1 MSSTGGAAPSAHRV
15 SRSIPFTPGRTAS
28 SHGAAMSAKQ
38 YDRYL
43 RRLSAVQ
50 HSTRRAMRTLDDSV
64 QEEELE
70 AGEEATPTAH
80 VRPERTRAPP
90 PQIRQ
95 LERGG
100 GAPAAAAA
108 PAPESYLQ
116 EPSFVLNPLSGRLPS
131 MTPRKLARPRAYDVD
146 DPNASTEGLSAAE
159 RLITLDTLD
168 ATLQDVLLVEDLL
181 YILIGIEGNYVQFAP
196 DYRPDDLGHRLNG
209 ARYVIDA
216 ALDASLRELVERI
229 LPLASYYT
237 SIYAFVECES
247 GLEYGTVMHAL
258 CAAIRTQLCQ
268 YEDLV
273 AQMEQRMLSSP
284 DFTLQQLWRA
294 MHPMLRT
301 FGLVH
306 ALTSDI
312 ASITHADVLPRLE
325 DENLSEGSDTSFD
338 SDASQLERD
347 RRALLGLDEFQTEDI
362 AGGIVKGGEVLSML
376 WDRLTQ
382 LGGDPVAHALYLQL
396 FREASQP
403 YARTLLRW
411 ITSGVLLDP
420 YEEFMVVED
429 ARVTRASLESDPT
442 DEYWERRYMLRDERY
457 LAQREQLAREGDM
470 LPADDVDE
478 ARGELTGGAKIPAF
492 LQPWKHKILL
502 AGKYLNAIRECGI
515 DVSNGQS
522 ERVQTLFG
530 LQDAHVEAYLAL
542 DAKQERVEMD
552 NEAFATCIKR
562 AYQRANAAL
571 LCLLKDDKDIIAR
584 LCSLKHYFFFA
595 QSDFLQTF
603 MDQSGHELR
612 KMVDPFRVR
621 ETTLL
626 RLQTQLDMALGSSD
640 SVGFLD
646 PYRED
651 LRVDLAK
658 ERAYDQLQR
667 IADTKGVVEVAKLRA
682 KQQAERQQHGTRE
695 VVMYLLQFDVQVQFP
710 VSLVISKKNIL
721 RWQFIHRCLLLFK
734 QLERALTEVW
744 VEQTMPAWRRKDRRA
759 HAAPMEAWKMRI
771 HLLRQRMLLL
781 VQQLLAFYTSE
792 IIEPHWH
799 ALERQLHAARS
810 VDQFM
815 KHHFDFLNTCRKECM
830 LTDYRYLECH
840 RKLMNTITA
849 FTESRTRFTEQYEA
863 MQRAV
868 DDWHRLADDT
878 APPPVLLDDRDI
890 LSKIEASWNKH
901 SRVRSLTDPDL
912 PRRRQLLVHHRQS
925 RGPAAGVSAADA
937 ASIAQAVP
945 SAEPRPRAPARSQVR
960 ITPPGS
966 PSCPYGSVLECTEFG
981 NSITYSYCS
990 LCRLN
995 VRMLMRSCRSDSRV

>member
-1 MSSTGGAAPSAHRV
+1 
-15 SRSIPFTPGRTAS
+15 
-28 SHGAAMSAKQ
+28 
-38 YDRYL
+38 
-43 RRLSAVQ
+43 
-50 HSTRRAMRTLDDSV
+50 MRTLDDSV
-64 QEEELE
+64 QEELDV
-70 AGEEATPTAH
+70 GEEVTPIARTP
-80 VRPERTRAPP
+80 VERTRTLP

-100 GAPAAAAA
+100 GAPAAA
-108 PAPESYLQ
+108 PVPESYLQ

-131 MTPRKLARPRAYDVD
+131 MTPRKLARPGAYDVD
-146 DPNASTEGLSAAE
+146 DQNEPTE
-159 RLITLDTLD
+159 RLPAADERLLALDTLD

-181 YILIGIEGNYVQFAP
+181 YVLIGIEGNYVQFAP

-216 ALDASLRELVERI
+216 ALHPSLRELVERI

-268 YEDLV
+268 YEELV

-306 ALTSDI
+306 ALTSDV

-325 DENLSEGSDTSFD
+325 DENQSEGSDASFD
-338 SDASQLERD
+338 SDASQLEHD

-362 AGGIVKGGEVLSML
+362 VGGIVKGGEVLSML

-382 LGGDPVAHALYLQL
+382 LGGDPVAHALYLEL

-457 LAQREQLAREGDM
+457 LAQREQLARDGDM
-470 LPADDVDE
+470 PADDVDE

-522 ERVQTLFG
+522 ERVQNLFG

-542 DAKQERVEMD
+542 DAKLERVVMD
-552 NEAFATCIKR
+552 DEAFATCIER

-571 LCLLKDDKDIIAR
+571 LCLLKNDKDIIAR

-603 MDQSGHELR
+603 MDQSSHELR
-612 KMVDPFRVR
+612 KMVDPYRVR

-682 KQQAERQQHGTRE
+682 KQQVERQQQGTRE

-744 VEQTMPAWRRKDRRA
+744 VEQTMPAWRRKDRRL
-759 HAAPMEAWKMRI
+759 HAAPIETWKMRI

-799 ALERQLHAARS
+799 TLERQLHAARS

-849 FTESRTRFTEQYEA
+849 FTESRMRFMEQYEA
-863 MQRAV
+863 MQMAV
-868 DDWHRLADDT
+868 DEWYERADDA
-878 APPPVLLDDRDI
+878 APPPVLLDGGDI
-890 LSKIEASWNKH
+890 LSKIETSWNKH
-901 SRVRSLTDPDL
+901 SRVRPFTHPDFS
-912 PRRRQLLVHHRQS
+912 RRGQLFVHDRQS
-925 RGPAAGVSAADA
+925 RGAAAGVPAADLP
-937 ASIAQAVP
+937 SIAH
-945 SAEPRPRAPARSQVR
+945 
-960 ITPPGS
+960 
-966 PSCPYGSVLECTEFG
+966 
-981 NSITYSYCS
+981 
-990 LCRLN
+990 
-995 VRMLMRSCRSDSRV
+995 